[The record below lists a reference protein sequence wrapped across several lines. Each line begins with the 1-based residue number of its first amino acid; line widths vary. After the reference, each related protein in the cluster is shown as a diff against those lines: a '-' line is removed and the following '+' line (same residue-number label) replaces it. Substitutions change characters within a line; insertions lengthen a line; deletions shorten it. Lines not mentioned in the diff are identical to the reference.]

1 MLSKPP
7 FHSTH
12 RKTMP
17 HIVLPPRWQA
27 RENDVTSEHTYR
39 NRRQF
44 IEELGLGTVGMAVL
58 GTMGCSM
65 TSFGPLDTIPG
76 NAPREGY
83 PATRNE
89 AFSVPEREVTGRIFA
104 SSYNNFYEFDGT
116 SKEVWHLTERY
127 EPFPMTIRVRGLV
140 EKRLTF
146 DVAELIRTMGPRRTP
161 VPLPVRRGLGHDGA
175 MDGVPAQ
182 QNSSS
187 GANRSPRA
195 THVRFVSVNRPG
207 QMEGIRKQPWYP
219 WPYYEALRMDEAM
232 NELAFV
238 VTGMYGEPLPKQNG
252 SPLRLAL
259 PWKYGYKGPKAI
271 VRIEFTDEQPGTFWN
286 DFVPD
291 EYGFLS
297 NINPNIPHPRWSPG
311 HGNVAGNRRACTHSN
326 FQWIRRVGI
335 RTVPGRTPHSRQTL
349 SAVTRRLL
357 PDPPSCAGIDSRRIR
372 PRKAACI
379 QRGQLRR
386 LYLQDATGHDRSL
399 RSPLL
404 AMVPRTE
411 TRPANRFP
419 QAPAQT

>member
-7 FHSTH
+7 FHSILP
-12 RKTMP
+12 KAMAN
-17 HIVLPPRWQA
+17 IVLHPRWQA

-44 IEELGLGTVGMAVL
+44 IEELGLGAVGMAVL

-83 PATRNE
+83 PAARNE
-89 AFSVPEREVTGRIFA
+89 VFSVPEREVTGRIFA
-104 SSYNNFYEFDGT
+104 SAYNNFYEFDGT
-116 SKEVWHLTERY
+116 SKEIWPLTEPY

-146 DVAELIRTMGPRRTP
+146 DVAELIRTMDLEERLYRFRCVEAWAMT
-161 VPLPVRRGLGHDGA
+161 VPWTGFPLSKLIERCKPL
-175 MDGVPAQ
+175 
-182 QNSSS
+182 S
-187 GANRSPRA
+187 RA
-195 THVRFVSVNRPG
+195 THVRFVSVNRPN
-207 QMEGIRKQPWYP
+207 QMEGIEKQPWYP

-286 DFVPD
+286 DLQPR

-297 NINPNIPHPRWSPG
+297 NINPNIPHPRWSQ
-311 HGNVAGNRRACTHSN
+311 ASETLLETDE
-326 FQWIRRVGI
+326 RVPTQIFNGYDEWVSALYLDEP
-335 RTVPGRTPHSRQTL
+335 RQPGR
-349 SAVTRRLL
+349 
-357 PDPPSCAGIDSRRIR
+357 
-372 PRKAACI
+372 
-379 QRGQLRR
+379 
-386 LYLQDATGHDRSL
+386 
-399 RSPLL
+399 PL
-404 AMVPRTE
+404 AR
-411 TRPANRFP
+411 
-419 QAPAQT
+419 